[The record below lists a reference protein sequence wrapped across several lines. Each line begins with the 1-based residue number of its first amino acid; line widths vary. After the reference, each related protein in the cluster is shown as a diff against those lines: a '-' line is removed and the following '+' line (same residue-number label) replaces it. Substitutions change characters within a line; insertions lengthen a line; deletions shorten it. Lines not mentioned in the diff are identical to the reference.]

1 LLWVMHMETN
11 VVILGDCLDVLRELP
26 DNSIDSVVT
35 DPPYGLSKEPDIE
48 EVLTKWMAGEDYEH
62 RGGGF
67 MGKTW
72 DSFVPGPAIWR
83 EVYRV
88 LKPGGHALVFAGTRT
103 QDLMTISLRLA
114 GFEIRDVIEW
124 LYFCLSEDT
133 EILTCHG
140 WVTYD
145 KIEPYYKIACFN
157 METGKIE
164 AHTPDAINIA
174 PYSGDMVHLVS
185 GETDQLVTPNH
196 RLVIYEDGK
205 FQFKPAEEADSREY
219 TVYFADEEE
228 LCRVWRGIL
237 GTHEVS
243 GGEEQVLFKRM
254 QEEGES
260 LLQQG
265 KKTAGR
271 TSRIG
276 QDQLQCMRER
286 GLEAKS
292 LGEKGTKSGLLKGM
306 QWETSDSSNFWG
318 RSFKSMDGREEATI
332 TGEDEGGE
340 QSILEGRG
348 DASPFKRKLQGRDLC
363 SVPGRVQGDGPER
376 WVCDGASSN
385 YGDGDWEA
393 TETNRGCS
401 SHQPRSVRQ
410 PSGESGVVGEQC
422 RPQITRSRKDGFIQT
437 HISAASKRIV
447 HYDGVVWCVTVPTGA
462 FIARRNGRI
471 FVTGNSGFPKS
482 LDVSKAFDRRAGA
495 EREVVGVSVHSSNRT
510 KGSNTFGQIPA
521 NEGERLITAPA
532 TDLAKKWNGWGTALK
547 PSHEPIIY
555 ARKPFNSVP
564 FSGIMEETTSLLE
577 VVLCLL
583 LSSVNGAERIFR
595 LSPSELNGESD
606 FAVMSAAL
614 LHGER
619 SGELKE
625 LMVTFNSPETVLT
638 CLNIATL
645 WNNILEESLKNGSMF
660 TTKTETSLT
669 TALKT
674 LKSLLFPITQEPT
687 IQAVM
692 TAHGFGLNVSS
703 AEKNLND
710 EGRNTSDILKR
721 FVAVSATLR
730 TGENGTPANI
740 AVNALRLITPSVVS
754 VLKHVLTEIQTNNA
768 EKSPLEPAHE
778 PIIMA
783 RKPLDGTVADNVER
797 WGTGALNI
805 DGCRIPATPE
815 DIAIQRKRTGGKFGE
830 RLDGDVFN
838 AKTSGFKR
846 QPAGNEKG
854 RFPANC
860 VTTEPGAFFSKY
872 FNITPPE
879 LSKKASKRD
888 RNSDWLGREIDG
900 GLVKIRSDLTESEL
914 EYVMSELER
923 LSIQPVRIRG

>member
-1 LLWVMHMETN
+1 METN

-114 GFEIRDVIEW
+114 GFEIRDCIAY
-124 LYFCLSEDT
+124 LYF
-133 EILTCHG
+133 
-140 WVTYD
+140 
-145 KIEPYYKIACFN
+145 
-157 METGKIE
+157 
-164 AHTPDAINIA
+164 
-174 PYSGDMVHLVS
+174 
-185 GETDQLVTPNH
+185 
-196 RLVIYEDGK
+196 
-205 FQFKPAEEADSREY
+205 
-219 TVYFADEEE
+219 
-228 LCRVWRGIL
+228 
-237 GTHEVS
+237 
-243 GGEEQVLFKRM
+243 
-254 QEEGES
+254 
-260 LLQQG
+260 
-265 KKTAGR
+265 
-271 TSRIG
+271 
-276 QDQLQCMRER
+276 
-286 GLEAKS
+286 
-292 LGEKGTKSGLLKGM
+292 
-306 QWETSDSSNFWG
+306 
-318 RSFKSMDGREEATI
+318 
-332 TGEDEGGE
+332 
-340 QSILEGRG
+340 
-348 DASPFKRKLQGRDLC
+348 
-363 SVPGRVQGDGPER
+363 
-376 WVCDGASSN
+376 
-385 YGDGDWEA
+385 
-393 TETNRGCS
+393 
-401 SHQPRSVRQ
+401 
-410 PSGESGVVGEQC
+410 
-422 RPQITRSRKDGFIQT
+422 
-437 HISAASKRIV
+437 
-447 HYDGVVWCVTVPTGA
+447 
-462 FIARRNGRI
+462 
-471 FVTGNSGFPKS
+471 SGFPKS
-482 LDVSKAFDRRAGA
+482 LDVSKAFDKRAGA
-495 EREVVGVSVHSSNRT
+495 EREVVGYRNYTNQDIRGNAYNDTERT
-510 KGSNTFGQIPA
+510 KGRKRLPA
-521 NEGERLITAPA
+521 TITAPA
-532 TDLAKKWNGWGTALK
+532 TPLAKKWNGWGTALK

-564 FSGIMEETTSLLE
+564 FSSIMEETTSLLE
-577 VVLCLL
+577 VALCLL

-625 LMVTFNSPETVLT
+625 LMVTFSSPETVLT

-703 AEKNLND
+703 AERNLND
-710 EGRNTSDILKR
+710 EERNTSDILKR

-860 VTTEPGAFFSKY
+860 ITTEPNAFFSKY

-879 LSKKASKRD
+879 LSKKASKKD